1 MLVIVVYC
9 VHGFGFNC
17 LVVGLWLLLGVRDC
31 VGLRWVAY
39 CCLLGFD
46 DLNCGCAC
54 LCVGGVC

>member
-1 MLVIVVYC
+1 MVLVLIAWLLVC
-9 VHGFGFNC
+9 GCC
-17 LVVGLWLLLGVRDC
+17 LVCVIALGCD
-31 VGLRWVAY
+31 GFAY